1 MFVWVLEGK
10 AADPGEVGRQLGR
23 WTSEFGE
30 TIPGYLGAT
39 GGVTD
44 DGRFLL
50 FVRWE
55 SEDAGNELLMRPEQ
69 QAWYEEFQTSFDG
82 AIVFAETG
90 DVTTHLAGGSD
101 AAGFVQAMKVSGV
114 DRQRVEAADRE
125 FENIASHVRPDLI
138 GGIRVWTA
146 LDGFAEVNYFTSE
159 QDARAGEKQAPPPEL
174 VEGFEDFM
182 AMMKDA
188 EYFDF
193 TAPFLHSASGR
204 QQ

>member
-1 MFVWVLEGK
+1 MFVWVLEAK
-10 AADPGEVGRQLGR
+10 ATDPREVGRQLGR

-30 TIPGYLGAT
+30 TPGYLGAT

-44 DGRFLL
+44 DSRFLL

-55 SEDAGNELLMRPEQ
+55 SEEAGNELLLRPAHL
-69 QAWYEEFQTSFDG
+69 AWYDEFQGSFDG
-82 AIVFAETG
+82 DVEFAESR

-114 DRQRVEAADRE
+114 DRPRIDAADRE
-125 FENIASHVRPDLI
+125 FESIAPRIRPDLI

-146 LDGFAEVNYFTSE
+146 PDGFVEANYFTSE
-159 QDARAGEKQAPPPEL
+159 HDARAGERKDPPPEVAEAL
-174 VEGFEDFM
+174 ADFM

-188 EYFDF
+188 VYFDF
-193 TAPFLHSASGR
+193 TEPFLHSRSSR
-204 QQ
+204 

>member
-1 MFVWVLEGK
+1 MFVWVLEAK
-10 AADPGEVGRQLGR
+10 ATDPGEVGRQLGR
-23 WTSEFGE
+23 WTGEFGHS
-30 TIPGYLGAT
+30 PGYLGAT

-44 DGRFLL
+44 DSRFVL

-55 SEDAGNELLMRPEQ
+55 SEDAGNELLMRPEHI
-69 QAWYEEFQTSFDG
+69 AWYDEFQRSFDG
-82 AIVFAETG
+82 AVEFAETG

-101 AAGFVQAMKVSGV
+101 AAGFVQAMKISGV

-125 FENIASHVRPDLI
+125 FENIAPHVRPDLI

-146 LDGFAEVNYFTSE
+146 PDGFVEANYFTSE
-159 QDARAGEKQAPPPEL
+159 HDARTGERKDPPPEIAEAL
-174 VEGFEDFM
+174 ADFM

-193 TAPFLHSASGR
+193 TEPFLHSASGR
-204 QQ
+204 